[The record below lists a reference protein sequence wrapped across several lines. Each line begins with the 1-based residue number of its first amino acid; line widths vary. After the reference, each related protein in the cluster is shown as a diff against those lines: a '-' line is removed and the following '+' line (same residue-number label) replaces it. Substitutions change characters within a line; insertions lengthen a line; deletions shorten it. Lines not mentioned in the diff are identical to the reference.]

1 MIKKLI
7 SLKNLIIEFYIQI
20 SAHSKSC
27 GQTPNPWDFLYLF
40 CFHCL
45 FVILFLTFQ
54 FLYRIIML
62 IFLLHIVSIFLYDQC
77 VILLSTAN
85 RHSKPVQAYLKEV
98 FLFLIYYNII
108 FRSSAPDRKCWM
120 ISAAARSSIIS
131 ISPGILPVS
140 RSFWISA
147 VVQRVSKCSMT
158 HSSRKS

>member
-1 MIKKLI
+1 MSLYMSLSI
-7 SLKNLIIEFYIQI
+7 SLFICNFILDILILVPYYNVNIFITY
-20 SAHSKSC
+20 
-27 GQTPNPWDFLYLF
+27 
-40 CFHCL
+40 CF
-45 FVILFLTFQ
+45 F
-54 FLYRIIML
+54 
-62 IFLLHIVSIFLYDQC
+62 IFFYDQC

-147 VVQRVSKCSMT
+147 VVQRVPKMYT
-158 HSSRKS
+158 RSSCLSRVLPSFTVRNIRISISTMRFL